1 MDDKQKRQLQAHD
14 ADFETGAVEDGQRD
28 MINKQILPVWA
39 STEPFGYEGSA
50 SDAQAV
56 GGQAET
62 DEDEAQ
68 DEPGKGHAR
77 RDRIGP
83 GAD

>member
-1 MDDKQKRQLQAHD
+1 MDEEQKRQLQAHD
-14 ADFETGAVEDGQRD
+14 VDFETGAVEDGKRD
-28 MINKQILPVWA
+28 LIDMQILPVWA

-56 GGQAET
+56 GGQVEG
-62 DEDEAQ
+62 EPPQNQ